1 MQLMSTRARRPVG
14 SLLAMALVAVLAT
27 GCGGDDE
34 DTTTAAGTTTGTA
47 AAATSTGVA
56 PERTEEAKKAAEAD
70 AEKAGGRVDPPTGK
84 KIGFMYLSKSTE
96 ASVRQY
102 EDLKT
107 AADLFGFEIV
117 TCDPN
122 FDPAKTA
129 QCATSLVAAKPDLII
144 SAASPTSALGGGL
157 KAAHDQGI
165 PWIMTGAVQT
175 PSEYYTAQYV
185 PDERELSKTLNDWV
199 FQQLQEKNGNV
210 EGTLVAFQAP
220 TVGAGVI
227 DRDKQRAEDLKAHPG
242 LKQKTHD
249 IDLADAVQDTIKTT
263 KQFVQNTPDVVAL
276 WNTCDFCT
284 PPMGQALDQLGKNGD
299 DRPVTVGIYTTKQS
313 REQIKAGK
321 VSGAV
326 ENNFGA
332 QSMVAIDQ
340 AVQHWARDTP
350 FAKDASVFSEG
361 YGIKILEPWIVTKDN
376 VGDTATVRNQGE
388 DYETYFK
395 TKWAAEFGVGS

>member
-1 MQLMSTRARRPVG
+1 MQGKTTRDRRRWGAV
-14 SLLAMALVAVLAT
+14 LALGLVAVLAA
-27 GCGGDDE
+27 GCGGDD
-34 DTTTAAGTTTGTA
+34 DTATTAAGTTSDGGAPT
-47 AAATSTGVA
+47 TGVA
-56 PERTEEAKKAAEAD
+56 ADRTAEAKAAAEAD
-70 AEKAGGRVDPPTGK
+70 AEKAGGPVDPPKGK

-102 EDLKT
+102 EDLKI
-107 AADLFGFEIV
+107 AADLFGYEVV

-165 PWIMTGAVQT
+165 PWIMSGAIQT
-175 PSEYYTAQYV
+175 PSKYYTAQYV
-185 PDERELSKTLNDWV
+185 PDERELSKTLNEWV
-199 FQQLQEKNGNV
+199 FGQLQERNGKV

-227 DRDKQRAEDLKAHPG
+227 DRDKQRAEDLRAHPE

-249 IDLADAVQDTIKTT
+249 INLADAVQDTIKTT
-263 KQFVQNTPDVVAL
+263 KQFVQSTPDVVAL

-299 DRPVTVGIYTTKQS
+299 DRPLTVGIYTTKQS
-313 REQIKAGK
+313 REQIAAGK

-340 AVQHWARDTP
+340 ALQHWARDKP

-376 VGDTATVRNQGE
+376 VGDTSVVRNQGE
-388 DYETYFK
+388 DYQTYFK
-395 TKWAAEFGVGS
+395 TKWAQEFGVGS